1 MTGYKGRQSAKA
13 IERDFPHIVEMVVPE
28 GGLGKR
34 LDAMY
39 DFHARHGV
47 RARLGL
53 GRRNENG
60 RDIIRWCFAVADAP
74 PIAKDAPAAP
84 NIGNAILRRFRF
96 EACFACAIIEPSYTC
111 RV

>member
-1 MTGYKGRQSAKA
+1 MTRYEGRQSAKA

-47 RARLGL
+47 CVPKTSSLL
-53 GRRNENG
+53 
-60 RDIIRWCFAVADAP
+60 IW
-74 PIAKDAPAAP
+74 
-84 NIGNAILRRFRF
+84 
-96 EACFACAIIEPSYTC
+96 
-111 RV
+111 